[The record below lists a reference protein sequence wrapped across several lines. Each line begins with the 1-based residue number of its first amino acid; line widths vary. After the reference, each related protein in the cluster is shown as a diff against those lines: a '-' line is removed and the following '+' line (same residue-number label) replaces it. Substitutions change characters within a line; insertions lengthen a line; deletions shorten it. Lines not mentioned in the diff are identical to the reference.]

1 MRSNLLRTAQC
12 GLRYLSRRPL
22 LSHGPKVAHQCY
34 RGFAATPATREEK
47 QWSTPLAKHLSEAI
61 NTTGPIPLATYMRM
75 CLTGD
80 IDGYYTGAMEA
91 GHDQFGRKG
100 DFVTSPEI
108 SQIFGELIGVWF
120 VAEWMSQGRPK
131 QGVELIEIGPG
142 RGTLMDDILRTIR
155 NFKGMTSS
163 IETIYMVEASSE
175 LRTVQKNLLCG
186 EDAEMTEYIRGWHS
200 IYKCTS
206 KYNGLRIVWA
216 DSLKAIPPESNKTP
230 FIVAHE
236 FFDALPIHAFQLVD
250 LPPTQQP
257 TTPESSNNKTSSP
270 DSAATPKRE
279 WREMLVSPTPEGT
292 THADLGTPQ
301 AERHDPVPEFQ
312 LTLSSSV
319 TRHAQYLPESSPRY
333 RALKSIPN
341 ALFEVCPDSSIYAS
355 DFATR
360 IGGSSTTPKSRPS
373 GAALIIDYGPA
384 DTIPANS
391 LRGIR
396 QHRRVSPFAAPGQVD
411 LSADVDF
418 GAIVEA
424 ATIAS
429 PGVECHGPVD
439 QAYFLEAM
447 GVQQRAEMFWR
458 KLEAGLYADNKKKEI
473 ESSWRRLVDRG
484 PNGMGK
490 IYKVLTILPEN
501 EGRRRPVG
509 FGGDV
514 NP

>member
-1 MRSNLLRTAQC
+1 MRSNVLRTAQC

-22 LSHGPKVAHQCY
+22 SHGPKVAHQIY
-34 RGFAATPATREEK
+34 RGFAATPVTREER
-47 QWSTPLAKHLSEAI
+47 QWSTPLAKQLAEAI
-61 NTTGPIPLATYMRM
+61 NITGPIPLASYMRM

-80 IDGYYTGAMEA
+80 IGGYYTGAIEA
-91 GHDQFGRKG
+91 GRDQFGRKG
-100 DFVTSPEI
+100 DFITSPEI

-131 QGVELIEIGPG
+131 QGVELIEVGPG
-142 RGTLMDDILRTIR
+142 RGTLMDDMLRTIR
-155 NFKGMTSS
+155 NFKDMASS
-163 IETIYMVEASSE
+163 IDTIYMVEASVE
-175 LRTVQKNLLCG
+175 LRTAQKNLLCG
-186 EDAEMTEYIRGWHS
+186 KDAVMTESEIGWHS
-200 IYKCTS
+200 TS
-206 KYNGLRIVWA
+206 KYNGLPIVWT
-216 DSLKAIPPESNKTP
+216 DSIKAIPQDSSKTP

-250 LPPTQQP
+250 LPPTQKP
-257 TTPESSNNKTSSP
+257 TTPESNNKTSSS
-270 DSAATPKRE
+270 DSAAAPNRQ
-279 WREMLVSPTPEGT
+279 WREMVVSPTPKGT

-312 LTLSSSV
+312 LTLSPSV

-333 RALKSIPN
+333 RALKSIPS
-341 ALFEVCPDSSIYAS
+341 ALIEVCPDSSIYAS

-360 IGGSSTTPKSRPS
+360 IGGSSTSPKPRPS
-373 GAALIIDYGPA
+373 GAALILDYGPT

-396 QHRRVSPFAAPGQVD
+396 QHRRVSPFAAPGLVD

-429 PGVECHGPVD
+429 PGVECHGPVE

-447 GVQQRAEMFWR
+447 GVQQRAEMLSR
-458 KLEAGLYADNKKKEI
+458 KLGAGPNADEKKKEI
-473 ESSWRRLVDRG
+473 ERSWKRLVDRG
-484 PNGMGK
+484 PSGMGK
-490 IYKVLTILPEN
+490 IYKVLAILPEN

-514 NP
+514 SP